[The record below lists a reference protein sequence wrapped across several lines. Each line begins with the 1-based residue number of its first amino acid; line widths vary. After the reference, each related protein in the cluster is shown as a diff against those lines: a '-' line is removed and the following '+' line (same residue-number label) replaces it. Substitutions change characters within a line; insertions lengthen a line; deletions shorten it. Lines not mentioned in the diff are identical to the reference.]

1 MNPRSS
7 TPRQRA
13 AVAAHAHRVS
23 IGDAARRFGVSR
35 TFARACLREAG
46 LASRRIGNYTREE
59 RKQIRLTA

>member
-1 MNPRSS
+1 MNPRTAS
-7 TPRQRA
+7 PRQRA
-13 AVAAHAHRVS
+13 AIAQHAHRVS

-59 RKQIRLTA
+59 RKQIRLTE